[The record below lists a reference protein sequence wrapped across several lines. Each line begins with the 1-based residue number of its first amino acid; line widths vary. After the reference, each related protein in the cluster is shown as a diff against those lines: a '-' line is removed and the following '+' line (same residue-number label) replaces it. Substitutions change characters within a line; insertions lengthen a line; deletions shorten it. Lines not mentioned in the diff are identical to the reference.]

1 MRDVLEFEVP
11 LPPAEASPNLRAS
24 RLARMRALA
33 GYRWLV
39 GALARQALER
49 SSWPIAP
56 RVCLSLTYRLAG
68 GRDGFY
74 RPNDPDN
81 ALAAAKPLID
91 GLSDAGLIEDDS
103 WRWLEIGRIAADP
116 DGGPGVLIRAEVLE

>member
-1 MRDVLEFEVP
+1 MADVLEIELP
-11 LPPAEASPNLRAS
+11 LPPREASPNNHAS
-24 RLARMRALA
+24 RLARRRALA

-56 RVCLSLTYRLAG
+56 RVRLSLTYRLAG

-74 RPNDPDN
+74 RPNDPAN

-103 WRWLEIGRIAADP
+103 WRWLEIGSIRCDRDA
-116 DGGPGVLIRAEVLE
+116 GPGVLVQLEVIE

>member
-1 MRDVLEFEVP
+1 MADVLELQLP
-11 LPPAEASPNLRAS
+11 LPPREASPNNHAS

-56 RVCLSLTYRLAG
+56 RVRLSLTYRLAG

-81 ALAAAKPLID
+81 ALAACKPLLD
-91 GLSDAGLIEDDS
+91 GLVDAGVIVDDS
-103 WRWLEIGRIAADP
+103 WRWLEIGSIRCDRDA
-116 DGGPGVLIRAEVLE
+116 GPGVLVQLEVIE